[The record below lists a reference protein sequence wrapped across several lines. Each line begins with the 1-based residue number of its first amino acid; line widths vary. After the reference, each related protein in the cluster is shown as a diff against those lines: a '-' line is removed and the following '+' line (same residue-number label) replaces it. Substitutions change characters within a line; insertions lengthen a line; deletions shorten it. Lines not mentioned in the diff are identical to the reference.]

1 MCFKFGK
8 SNIKINIKNKNRIV
22 LIENKD
28 LKKELRE
35 TEQEVMID
43 LKLKTDAS
51 LKKLKEQARKN
62 RVTM

>member
-1 MCFKFGK
+1 M
-8 SNIKINIKNKNRIV
+8 

>member
-1 MCFKFGK
+1 
-8 SNIKINIKNKNRIV
+8 V
-22 LIENKD
+22 LIVNKD

-43 LKLKTDAS
+43 LKLKTDAF
-51 LKKLKEQARKN
+51 LKKLKEQTRKN